1 MKLKA
6 YRKILPGN
14 NAETHD
20 TEKKKKCTAH
30 YNTKRKKKKKKT
42 SLKNNARN
50 KSQHTNDCG

>member
-20 TEKKKKCTAH
+20 TEKKKMHCALQH
-30 YNTKRKKKKKKT
+30 QKKEKEKKNI
-42 SLKNNARN
+42 S
-50 KSQHTNDCG
+50 